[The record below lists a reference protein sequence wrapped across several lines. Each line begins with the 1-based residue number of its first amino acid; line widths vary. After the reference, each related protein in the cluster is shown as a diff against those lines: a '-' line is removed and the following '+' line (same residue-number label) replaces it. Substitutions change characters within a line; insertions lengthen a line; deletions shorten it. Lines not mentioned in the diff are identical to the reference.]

1 MISGRTIT
9 GLIVDLSSNGL
20 FHRELAVGAKVD
32 AHGGCHLGRR
42 GGSGWQRRR
51 QRRLRGSFPLP
62 LAWPEDVAVVG
73 LLSGPI
79 GIEAS
84 GVIPKVPKAGSG
96 LPLV

>member
-20 FHRELAVGAKVD
+20 FHRELAVSTKVD

-51 QRRLRGSFPLP
+51 QRRLQRGLP
-62 LAWPEDVAVVG
+62 SSTWPEDIAVVR
-73 LLSGPI
+73 LLSQPI